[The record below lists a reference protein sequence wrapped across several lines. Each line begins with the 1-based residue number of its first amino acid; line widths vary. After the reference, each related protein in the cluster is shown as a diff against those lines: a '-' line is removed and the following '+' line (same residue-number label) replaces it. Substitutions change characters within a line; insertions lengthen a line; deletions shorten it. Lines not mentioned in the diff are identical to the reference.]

1 LLSRLRPIRPA
12 GISFA
17 RTILAAMLAL
27 VLLSGVAPLD
37 TLSRSHQC
45 HMACCAGK
53 SPHAEGSCSVAFAT
67 ETQEEEQPAGEQ
79 VEEHAT
85 HSQHSHQHAASQPS
99 EIASSDNDALMRQT
113 AQHPSSG
120 KKSSRTLNVASQA
133 MTTPC
138 SRECAAA
145 ATSASTQLPRP
156 RDAAAMSVSGNPR
169 PPTLAIFKK
178 EFSTV
183 LPLSAERRRQLH
195 PRAPPFSLIH
205 LSA

>member
-1 LLSRLRPIRPA
+1 LLSRLRHIRPA

-27 VLLSGVAPLD
+27 VLLAGVAPLN

-45 HMACCAGK
+45 RMACCAGK
-53 SPHAEGSCSVAFAT
+53 SPHAEGSCSVALAT
-67 ETQEEEQPAGEQ
+67 ETQEEEPAGEQ
-79 VEEHAT
+79 VEEHAA
-85 HSQHSHQHAASQPS
+85 HSQHSHQHAASQTS
-99 EIASSDNDALMRQT
+99 EIASSNNDALMRQT
-113 AQHPSSG
+113 AQHPSA

-145 ATSASTQLPRP
+145 TTSASTQLPRP

-183 LPLSAERRRQLH
+183 LPMSAERRRQLH